1 MSVSNT
7 DEMDEE
13 SRSLK
18 SRAQNANSKIET
30 TYGIVSRV
38 NNKCLCRLPIGGIQ
52 KKICIVCVTR
62 NKTKAAFDAAT
73 INKVSTGVQKGYSKG
88 IATLYV

>member
-18 SRAQNANSKIET
+18 SRAQNANSKIEN

-38 NNKCLCRLPIGGIQ
+38 NNKRLCRLAIGGIQ
-52 KKICIVCVTR
+52 R
-62 NKTKAAFDAAT
+62 RAA
-73 INKVSTGVQKGYSKG
+73 
-88 IATLYV
+88 